1 MRRLRAFLLTLA
13 ALFALLATPVEFAAA
28 AQPKTRVAAIA
39 PCSSP
44 STHMPGNCTHDCLG
58 CDLAMAGCTANA
70 GCGML
75 VAVAPQ
81 SNVSCEREHA
91 ISSAI
96 GPPAQSLHGR
106 AIKPETHPPSLLDQ
120 QA

>member
-1 MRRLRAFLLTLA
+1 MRRLRSFLLMLA
-13 ALFALLATPVEFAAA
+13 ALFALQATPVEFAAA
-28 AQPKTRVAAIA
+28 AQPETSVAAIA
-39 PCSSP
+39 PCSWP
-44 STHMPGNCTHDCLG
+44 CVHMPGSCGHDCLR

-81 SNVSCEREHA
+81 SNASCEREQA
-91 ISSAI
+91 VLSAI
-96 GPPAQSLHGR
+96 GPPPQSLHGR

>member
-1 MRRLRAFLLTLA
+1 MLA
-13 ALFALLATPVEFAAA
+13 ALFALLARPVEFAAA
-28 AQPKTRVAAIA
+28 AQPETSVAAIA

-44 STHMPGNCTHDCLG
+44 CAHMPGNCAHDCLR
-58 CDLAMAGCTANA
+58 CDLAMASCTANA

-81 SNVSCEREHA
+81 SNASCEREHA
-91 ISSAI
+91 ILSAI
-96 GPPAQSLHGR
+96 GPPSQSLHGR